1 MSYVCGG
8 GSEAGTE
15 APETAEEEIPCQKMH
30 HYIRVPVHSPHH
42 GEQPG
47 NHRVLRSCHP
57 PGQARLHLS
66 TWLTMSL
73 NACSGEA
80 GLKESNGHPVGLCS
94 GLHTLNLFYSSR

>member
-66 TWLTMSL
+66 TWLF
-73 NACSGEA
+73 
-80 GLKESNGHPVGLCS
+80 LCNELECLLWRS
-94 GLHTLNLFYSSR
+94 WTQGVKWTSCGFVLRTAYPEPFL